1 MIPVNQS
8 QTIRKLK
15 PTKSPS
21 TPPMS
26 ATRDPTEKASSS
38 LKTWTEAVAN
48 IGTKNVPLSFS
59 QGDYDER
66 ARQRCNC
73 NCVHSY
79 KDAWPQC

>member
-26 ATRDPTEKASSS
+26 ATRETVEKASSS
-38 LKTWTEAVAN
+38 LKTWTEAVAK
-48 IGTKNVPLSFS
+48 IGTKIVPLPLSLS
-59 QGDYDER
+59 SSTIGSSV
-66 ARQRCNC
+66 N
-73 NCVHSY
+73 
-79 KDAWPQC
+79 